1 MRWLL
6 IVLLVSICA
15 LIVASA
21 GVAWH
26 IWRQHAKSRRN
37 ATGRG
42 DHFDRVVFEESDIE
56 REEAP

>member
-15 LIVASA
+15 LILASA

-37 ATGRG
+37 ASGG
-42 DHFDRVVFEESDIE
+42 DPSDAVIHEESDIE
-56 REEAP
+56 TEEVP